1 MQPLAGFFWI
11 WGEVFRLCIG
21 KAPPDQCCQPF
32 LFTFLD
38 GQPIHPWVSYGCSE
52 HIYLVYKLKFPEAPK
67 WSFQKLQNGAS
78 RSFKMKLP
86 EAHPGSSKMELLR
99 MFMLKIPG
107 SSILNQKL
115 QNEAASLSW
124 EASIWSCQPSNGAA
138 SFKSKLPGWASGS
151 LEAKNR
157 AASSKTKLLGRLGM
171 RRLRYQKAKD
181 RVSDLPGSYWP
192 ATCPKRKTNLCW
204 LSEAIAGSR
213 NCGQGRGV
221 VGAQA
226 GEIGKKRSGWKKGT
240 HPCRCLG
247 RDPQK
252 ARHGH
257 GGSDGRPEC

>member
-151 LEAKNR
+151 LEAQKK
-157 AASSKTKLLGRLGM
+157 AASSKTKLLGRLGILVRSKVVIKTDARVGLGCWWIM
-171 RRLRYQKAKD
+171 TWEESPKAHMEFW
-181 RVSDLPGSYWP
+181 GF
-192 ATCPKRKTNLCW
+192 
-204 LSEAIAGSR
+204 
-213 NCGQGRGV
+213 
-221 VGAQA
+221 
-226 GEIGKKRSGWKKGT
+226 GETS
-240 HPCRCLG
+240 
-247 RDPQK
+247 K
-252 ARHGH
+252 A
-257 GGSDGRPEC
+257 S